1 MSQWWHIFKP
11 LRQAAIGFVRC
22 LAKQAALA
30 HGVGS
35 FVISVRLGNL
45 QSKSKVDFVF
55 LLEDEIRD

>member
-11 LRQAAIGFVRC
+11 LRQAAIGFVRR

-35 FVISVRLGNL
+35 FVVSVRLGNL